1 MPKGVLTMT
10 EMPASNT
17 FHIKF
22 PGNIILEVHLQ
33 DPHPVH
39 LTVRFPDNVGGV
51 DFTYSPGLAPSLRG
65 VAEPFGEVAL
75 EKGTDYPTR
84 VRPSS
89 PALAT
94 TAHVLAMNQIGI
106 EFNEP
111 GGSRM

>member
-1 MPKGVLTMT
+1 MT
-10 EMPASNT
+10 EMPDSNT

-39 LTVRFPDNVGGV
+39 LTVRFPDNAGGV
-51 DFTYSPGLAPSLRG
+51 NFSYSPELPRNLRG
-65 VAEPFGEVAL
+65 RADTFGPVIP
-75 EKGTDYPTR
+75 EKGTDYANR

-89 PALAT
+89 PIGAA
-94 TAHVLAMNQIGI
+94 TAHASVMNEIAI
-106 EFNEP
+106 EFNDP